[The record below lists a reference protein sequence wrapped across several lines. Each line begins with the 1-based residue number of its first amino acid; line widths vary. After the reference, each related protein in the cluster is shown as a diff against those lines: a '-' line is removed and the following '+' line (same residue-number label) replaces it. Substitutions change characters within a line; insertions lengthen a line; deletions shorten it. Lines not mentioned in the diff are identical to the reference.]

1 VGGQSK
7 RPPPASA
14 RNASGSVTS
23 TSLSPS
29 LLSVVGQREMLFRG
43 QAAAAGPRLDLP
55 AMLATDR
62 CVANPF
68 SLSLSRGTVHVQKPW
83 TETVTPR
90 LGSAPII
97 KDGGCVVR
105 GLLQTSARTSR
116 GPHAGQRVLYLN
128 SRGIVAMRRGGNSR
142 RVDDGIY
149 SVVAAEAYHA
159 VRRRSVMVVVP
170 PMALVWCG
178 GGACLPARAA
188 PTRTLSLLI
197 LSSVARC
204 RSCRCVA

>member
-1 VGGQSK
+1 
-7 RPPPASA
+7 
-14 RNASGSVTS
+14 
-23 TSLSPS
+23 
-29 LLSVVGQREMLFRG
+29 MLFRG

-68 SLSLSRGTVHVQKPW
+68 SLSLPGHRARTKAMDGNCYASARFRTHHQGR
-83 TETVTPR
+83 R
-90 LGSAPII
+90 LRRA
-97 KDGGCVVR
+97 R
-105 GLLQTSARTSR
+105 LFQTSARTSR

-159 VRRRSVMVVVP
+159 VRCRSVMVVVP
-170 PMALVWCG
+170 AMALVWCG